1 MSSKELDE
9 DEDDPV
15 VRTMPMVINHK
26 MGKKLYYVKDSITP
40 KYRKP
45 YTTYAARIRPKHHIM
60 EFTKRNHDPKD
71 TSSGRPYHE
80 MKYQTT
86 KMSSKNTNLA
96 IGYTQS
102 GVFFVSPIAH
112 ILRLSPKL
120 EEDEEDDGKNVTATT
135 SSSSKNVS
143 AAVQV
148 KQEKQDTVK
157 QEPVPVPVTVNIKAQ
172 RHPRARYANRVRKK
186 NFKDLR
192 KEISED
198 HWVDLK
204 VYVVL

>member
-1 MSSKELDE
+1 
-9 DEDDPV
+9 
-15 VRTMPMVINHK
+15 MPMVINHK
-26 MGKKLYYVKDSITP
+26 MGKKLYYMKDSIIP

-96 IGYTQS
+96 IGYTEA

-120 EEDEEDDGKNVTATT
+120 EEDEEDDGKNATAT
-135 SSSSKNVS
+135 SLSKNVS

-148 KQEKQDTVK
+148 KQEKQETVK
-157 QEPVPVPVTVNIKAQ
+157 EEAVPVPVTVNIKAQ

-192 KEISED
+192 KEIAED

>member
-1 MSSKELDE
+1 MSSKESDE
-9 DEDDPV
+9 DADDPV
-15 VRTMPMVINHK
+15 VSTMPMVINHK

-120 EEDEEDDGKNVTATT
+120 EEDEEDDGKNATAT
-135 SSSSKNVS
+135 SLSKNVS

-148 KQEKQDTVK
+148 KQEKQETVK
-157 QEPVPVPVTVNIKAQ
+157 EEAVPVPVTVNIKAQ

-192 KEISED
+192 KEIAED